1 MAIPRLMAKRG
12 HNVESAPERAIR
24 RVKTSKRM
32 LGDQAYDSAEL
43 REELDE
49 LEPSGSFPTAVTECN
64 VSAVLI
70 PAFKLMGDRRL

>member
-1 MAIPRLMAKRG
+1 MAKRG
-12 HNVESAPERAIR
+12 HNVESAPERPIR

-49 LEPSGSFPTAVTECN
+49 RRTKRV
-64 VSAVLI
+64 I
-70 PAFKLMGDRRL
+70 PDRGNRV